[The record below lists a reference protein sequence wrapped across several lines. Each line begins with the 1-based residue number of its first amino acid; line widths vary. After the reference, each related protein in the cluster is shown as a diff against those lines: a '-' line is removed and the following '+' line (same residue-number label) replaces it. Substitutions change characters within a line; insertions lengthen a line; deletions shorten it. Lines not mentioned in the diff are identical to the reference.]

1 MELDPTLAQP
11 HAELA
16 VLKEDLDWDW
26 AGAEIEYRKAI
37 ELNPNDVTAHHWYAV
52 LLQNLG
58 RLAEA
63 SEEIHK
69 AQALD
74 PASPQIKAN
83 VAGVLTSMHRY
94 DEAIGELDKLI
105 ASDPDFPPG
114 YGFRAAVRWHQRNQD
129 AFIADSAM
137 NQLKIGRV
145 DSAEALRAG
154 YRKAGLKGAC
164 SAMIEL
170 LMKRSRT
177 EYVSPYEIAV
187 YYALI
192 GDRDHTFEWLE
203 KAYREHSGRM
213 EYIKD
218 EDAFDGLGSDPRY
231 VDLLRRM
238 GLPQ

>member
-11 HAELA
+11 HTELA
-16 VLKEDLDWDW
+16 TLKESLDWDW
-26 AGAEIEYRKAI
+26 AGAEAEFRKAI
-37 ELNPNDVTAHHWYAV
+37 ELNPNDATVHHWYSV

-58 RLAEA
+58 RIAEA

-83 VAGVLTSMHRY
+83 VAGILIVTHRY
-94 DEAIGELDKLI
+94 DEAIGELNKPI
-105 ASDPDFPPG
+105 ASDPDFATG
-114 YGFRAAVRWHQRNQD
+114 YGYRAWTRWRQGNQE
-129 AFIADSAM
+129 AFIADLATS
-137 NQLKIGRV
+137 QLKGGRA
-145 DSAEALRAG
+145 DAAETLRAG
-154 YRKAGLKGAC
+154 YGKGGLKGAC
-164 SAMIEL
+164 SAMIEF
-170 LMKRSRT
+170 LMKKSRT
-177 EYVSPYEIAV
+177 EYVSPYGIAV
-187 YYALI
+187 FYAVM
-192 GDRDHTFEWLE
+192 GDLDHTFEYLE

-218 EDAFDGLGSDPRY
+218 EDAFEGLRSDPRY